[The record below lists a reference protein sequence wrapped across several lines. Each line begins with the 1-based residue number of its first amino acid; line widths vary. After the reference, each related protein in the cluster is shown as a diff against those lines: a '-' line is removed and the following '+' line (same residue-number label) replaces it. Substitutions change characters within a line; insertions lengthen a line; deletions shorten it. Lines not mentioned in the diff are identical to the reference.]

1 MRDKQRAGSCVAD
14 AAQCSGRSWGAVDE
28 RDRFTWKQS
37 DASLALCVVR
47 VALSPCQ
54 SDLPGS
60 KLYLGHFRAALP
72 VQVQPQL

>member
-1 MRDKQRAGSCVAD
+1 MRGRCCPLLRAF
-14 AAQCSGRSWGAVDE
+14 WGAADE